1 MEWSPTAKDLS
12 DAWHRSCIPRS
23 HLPSIA
29 LGPETKVDMVAA
41 AFLVMVSLIALSV
54 WIASSRAIWGLVV
67 MAASCLALVW
77 LLVRMAR
84 LGRHPR
90 GPDG

>member
-1 MEWSPTAKDLS
+1 
-12 DAWHRSCIPRS
+12 
-23 HLPSIA
+23 LPFIA
-29 LGPETKVDMVAA
+29 PGPETKVDMVAA

-54 WIASSRAIWGLVV
+54 WIASSRAIWGLLV

-77 LLVRMAR
+77 LLLRMVR
-84 LGRHPR
+84 LGRHPK